1 MVMSDLEKIKRVA
14 YDISGVCVLVDGGC
28 LGISCRRPLPLP
40 KRKLYLSRDLKKVM
54 EQAKDIEGKSSLYKG
69 HRKF

>member
-28 LGISCRRPLPLP
+28 LGISCRRPKAKEKTLFEQGPEEGDGASQRHR
-40 KRKLYLSRDLKKVM
+40 RK
-54 EQAKDIEGKSSLYKG
+54 EQSVQ
-69 HRKF
+69 RT